1 MSNSPSMTAPA
12 VGKAGGASFT
22 PGTPGAEMP
31 QRRKLLL
38 AATSAI
44 GAVGAAAVAAP
55 FVASWFPSERA
66 KAAGAPVDIDIAAIE
81 PGMLLRAE
89 WRGQPVWVVR
99 RTPEMLA
106 TLDTVKPRLADPD
119 SKAAQ
124 QPDYAANATR
134 SIKPE
139 MLVLVGICTHLGCS
153 PTDRLQPTEGW
164 AGGFYCPCHGS
175 VFDLAGRVFAGM
187 PAPTNLVVPPY
198 MYLNDTRLRIGED
211 SKGA

>member
-12 VGKAGGASFT
+12 VGNAGGASFT

-44 GAVGAAAVAAP
+44 GAVGAAAATAP

>member
-1 MSNSPSMTAPA
+1 MSNSPSMTAPVA
-12 VGKAGGASFT
+12 GNAGGGSFT
-22 PGTPGAEMP
+22 PAPAGAEMP

-38 AATSAI
+38 AATA
-44 GAVGAAAVAAP
+44 AVGAAGAAAAAAP
-55 FVASWFPSERA
+55 FIASWFPSERA
-66 KAAGAPVDIDIAAIE
+66 KAAGAPVDLDIAAIE

-106 TLDTVKPRLADPD
+106 TLDAVKARLADPD
-119 SKAAQ
+119 SKAPQ
-124 QPDYAANATR
+124 QPDYAKNPTR

-164 AGGFYCPCHGS
+164 SGGFYCPCHGS

-198 MYLNDTRLRIGED
+198 KYLNDTRLRIGDD